1 MDVAFQQM
9 DRTLPAV
16 DHTDRDGDPAIRI
29 LIVNGHELMNPH
41 EILVH
46 FIATQFMTLDP
57 LETSTL
63 IQKYASK
70 RCWYGKGKKNTS
82 KDTLNQA
89 TLKIS
94 PFTKSTHHHHPTPR
108 PPRLRSVR
116 TAPFQPLRR
125 RQDVAA
131 VGTADVQKWPAA
143 VVVAIRGDPMLQ

>member
-1 MDVAFQQM
+1 MLANFKDRMDVAFQQM

-29 LIVNGHELMNPH
+29 LIVHGHELMNPH

-70 RCWYGKGKKNTS
+70 RC
-82 KDTLNQA
+82 
-89 TLKIS
+89 
-94 PFTKSTHHHHPTPR
+94 
-108 PPRLRSVR
+108 
-116 TAPFQPLRR
+116 
-125 RQDVAA
+125 
-131 VGTADVQKWPAA
+131 
-143 VVVAIRGDPMLQ
+143 